1 MKSSVAFLVALAVV
15 APCLALSSCTHGPP
29 APAGKT
35 LESPAAPPATGAS
48 APLVEVQ
55 PVDDEPAPTPEPPYD
70 LAADLE
76 ARKKDLATTLGK
88 KTKFEVVEDVFL
100 VTVPSGVMGSSA
112 AVSKLALKAYFHE
125 RFTTRPLR
133 AVTVLLFD
141 TAPPY
146 EAFCKSSSG
155 EPCTTPFGFY
165 DPSIRTVVMN
175 AGPGIGT
182 LTHELVH
189 PIVEADFPD
198 APAWINEG
206 IASLYEAFNFPK
218 PGEIRGNKNFRH
230 PALLAALKSKEL
242 RVYASLPRL
251 FAMRDLEFRGARE
264 GLNYA
269 TARYFCMWM
278 DGQKKLWPF
287 YRAWRDAHADDP
299 TGEKAF
305 VATMGKTPGELDA
318 AWAAWVKAL

>member
-1 MKSSVAFLVALAVV
+1 MSQSTFARVLLVVPLLAACSHAPPSGVPKTIDTSVAEVV
-15 APCLALSSCTHGPP
+15 AAASAK
-29 APAGKT
+29 APAVPTELTPVVPK
-35 LESPAAPPATGAS
+35 PP
-48 APLVEVQ
+48 
-55 PVDDEPAPTPEPPYD
+55 PEPPYD
-70 LAADLE
+70 LAADLD
-76 ARKKDLATTLGK
+76 ARKKDLGAGLGK

-100 VTVPSGVMGSSA
+100 VTVPSGLMGSSA
-112 AVSKLALKAYFHE
+112 AVSKMALKAYFND
-125 RFTTRPLR
+125 RFAIKPLK

-146 EAFCKSSSG
+146 EAFCKSNFG
-155 EPCTTPFGFY
+155 APCITPYGFY
-165 DPSIRTVVMN
+165 DPSIRTVVLN

-189 PIVEADFPD
+189 PIVEADFPG
-198 APAWINEG
+198 APDWINEG

-230 PALLAALKSKEL
+230 PRLLEALKSKTEKT
-242 RVYASLPRL
+242 YASLPHL
-251 FAMRDLEFRGARE
+251 FAMSDTEFRGARE

-287 YRAWRDAHADDP
+287 YHAWRDARETDP

-305 VATMGKTPGELDA
+305 VATMGKTPAELDA
-318 AWAAWVKAL
+318 AWAAWVRAL